1 PGPGPPSSRGPS
13 GPRLDDLLRLGRQT
27 SRLQEEH
34 EVFSKYLRMIQEE
47 AFRCKSITERLL
59 EFSRTGEPR
68 RESTELRGLVQ
79 AVLDVTQHLPN
90 HRGKRI
96 VFEVPPE
103 RAGGRGSAWVNGEE
117 INAGILDLGI
127 NALESMEE
135 DGTLTIRLSQR
146 EGQAELRF
154 IDTGCGMTA
163 DVLEN
168 VFEPF
173 FTRSRSG
180 KGTGL
185 GLTISHLVVAQHN
198 GTIEAS

>member
-34 EVFSKYLRMIQEE
+34 EVFAKYLRMIQEE

-68 RESTELRGLVQ
+68 REPTDLRDLVQ

-90 HRGKRI
+90 HKGKRI

-103 RAGGRGSAWVNGEE
+103 RAGGRVSAWVNGEE
-117 INAGILDLGI
+117 IKSVVLNLVI
-127 NALESMEE
+127 NALESMDES
-135 DGTLTIRLSQR
+135 GTLTIRLGQR
-146 EGQAELRF
+146 EGLAELRF
-154 IDTGCGMTA
+154 VDSGCGMTQE
-163 DVLEN
+163 VLDN
-168 VFEPF
+168 IFEPF
-173 FTRSRSG
+173 YTRSRTG
-180 KGTGL
+180 KGTG
-185 GLTISHLVVAQHN
+185 
-198 GTIEAS
+198 